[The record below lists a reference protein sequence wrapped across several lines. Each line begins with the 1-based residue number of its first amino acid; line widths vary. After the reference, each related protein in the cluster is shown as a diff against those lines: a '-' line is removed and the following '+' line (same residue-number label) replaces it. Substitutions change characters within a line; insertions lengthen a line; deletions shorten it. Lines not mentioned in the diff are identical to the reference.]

1 MGAAKNETENF
12 PVCDAKPR
20 KFTGETTFSHLLRGD
35 SNGSSTRRNER
46 AERENWDDWT
56 GGPDREA

>member
-1 MGAAKNETENF
+1 MGASRNETGNF

-20 KFTGETTFSHLLRGD
+20 KFIGETTFDQPLQSV
-35 SNGSSTRRNER
+35 SNGASTRRDER
-46 AERENWDDWT
+46 TEREDWDDWT